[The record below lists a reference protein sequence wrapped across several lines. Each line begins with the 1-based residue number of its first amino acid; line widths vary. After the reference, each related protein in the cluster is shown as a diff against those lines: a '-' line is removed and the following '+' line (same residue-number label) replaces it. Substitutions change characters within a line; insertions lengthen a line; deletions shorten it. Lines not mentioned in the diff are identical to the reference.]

1 VQDYHNW
8 ELLIV
13 GDHCPVLDAYMEQQK
28 QAVLGGWTG
37 RRGGMVWLPLL
48 LLLQRLGSRAATAA
62 TAAKV
67 RHFVGPR
74 TTKVRQASTHPPGL
88 PHKPHLLLLL
98 LLLQMV
104 GMLCATTTCTNM
116 EAQGSMHL

>member
-37 RRGGMVWLPLL
+37 RREGHGV
-48 LLLQRLGSRAATAA
+48 AAAA
-62 TAAKV
+62 AAAE
-67 RHFVGPR
+67 
-74 TTKVRQASTHPPGL
+74 VRQQS
-88 PHKPHLLLLL
+88 
-98 LLLQMV
+98 
-104 GMLCATTTCTNM
+104 CYCCYCCC
-116 EAQGSMHL
+116 